1 MSTAPVLV
9 VGATGYVGGRL
20 VPLLLASGYRVRA
33 AARSVGKLAA
43 RGWSDHPGVELV
55 AADVMDPEA
64 LRRAAEGCRA
74 AVYLVHSMT
83 SSGEKFVDADRIAAR
98 NMAAVAAAEGLD
110 RIIYLGGLGESGGGE
125 LSPHLA
131 SRREVGE
138 ILKAGPV
145 PTTVLRAGAILGTGS
160 AAFEILRYSVDRFP
174 VMLAPR
180 WVRTRNQ
187 PIAIRNVLNYL
198 RGCLEGDAVRGGTFD
213 IGGPDVLTYR
223 RLAEIYAEEAGLPRR
238 VIIPVPF
245 VSPAIGAWLIHML
258 TPVPAGYARPLVEG
272 IRNEAVC
279 NEHSI
284 RDLVPQ
290 ELSAPRD
297 AIRMALRGD
306 ADADGETCWSDAGC
320 LLPPEWAYCGDA
332 EYTGGTVLEV
342 GYRAVLDGPPEKVW
356 PVATRLGGRTGYY
369 FAQPLWRIRGWMDR
383 IAGGP
388 GLARGR
394 RDPVNLQVGDA
405 LDFWRVLA
413 VEPPRRLH
421 LLSEMRAPGDAVFE
435 IDLEPAADGG
445 TELQLRSRFEPKGLA
460 GLAYWYGLF
469 PIHQAVFRG
478 MLTAMAKRAGCRARS
493 GPERFTPAIP
503 DACPPPWRW

>member
-1 MSTAPVLV
+1 MDTAPILV

-33 AARSVGKLAA
+33 TARSADKLAG
-43 RGWSDHPGVELV
+43 RGWSDHPGAEIA
-55 AADVMDPEA
+55 AADVLDADA

-83 SSGEKFVDADRIAAR
+83 SSGEKFVDADRTAAR
-98 NMAAVAAAEGLD
+98 NMVAAAVAGGLD

-138 ILKAGPV
+138 ILRAGPV

-160 AAFEILRYSVDRFP
+160 AAFEILRYSVERFP
-174 VMLAPR
+174 IMLAPR

-187 PIAIRNVLNYL
+187 PIAIRNVLYYI
-198 RGCLEGDAVRGGTFD
+198 RGCLEGDAVRGRVFD
-213 IGGPDVLTYR
+213 IGGPEIVTYR

-238 VIIPVPF
+238 LIVPVPF
-245 VSPAIGAWLIHML
+245 VSPGLGARIIHML
-258 TPVPAGYARPLVEG
+258 TPVPAGFARPLVEG

-279 NEHSI
+279 TEHRI
-284 RDLVPQ
+284 REIVPQ
-290 ELSAPRD
+290 ELAGPRE
-297 AIRMALRGD
+297 AIRNALRGAGD
-306 ADADGETCWSDAGC
+306 EGAETCWSDAGC

-332 EYTGGTVLEV
+332 EYTGGTVMEV
-342 GYRAVLDGPPEKVW
+342 GYRAILDGPPERLW
-356 PVATRLGGRTGYY
+356 PAVARLGGKTGYY

-394 RDPVNLQVGDA
+394 RDPANLQVGDA
-405 LDFWRVLA
+405 VDFWRVLA

-435 IDLEPAADGG
+435 IDLESTRNGG
-445 TELQLRSRFEPKGLA
+445 TELQLRSRFEPRGLT
-460 GLAYWYGLF
+460 GLAYWYALF
-469 PIHQAVFRG
+469 PVHQAVFRG
-478 MLTAMAKRAGCRARS
+478 MIVAMARKAGLAVRS
-493 GPERFTPAIP
+493 GPDRFTPAIP

>member
-1 MSTAPVLV
+1 MNTAPVLV

-20 VPLLLASGYRVRA
+20 VPLLLSSGYRVRA
-33 AARSVGKLAA
+33 AARSVDKLAA
-43 RGWSDHPGVELV
+43 RGWGDHPGAELA
-55 AADVMDPEA
+55 AADVLDADA

-74 AVYLVHSMT
+74 AIYLVHSMT
-83 SSGEKFVDADRIAAR
+83 SSGEKFVDADRDAAR
-98 NMAAVAAAEGLD
+98 NMVAAAEAEGLD

-125 LSPHLA
+125 LSPHLS

-138 ILKAGPV
+138 ILQAGPV
-145 PTTVLRAGAILGTGS
+145 PTTVLRAGAILGAGS
-160 AAFEILRYSVDRFP
+160 ASFEILRYSVERFP

-198 RGCLEGDAVRGGTFD
+198 RGCLEGDALRGGTFD

-258 TPVPAGYARPLVEG
+258 TPVPAGFARPLVEG

-279 NEHSI
+279 TEHRI

-290 ELSAPRD
+290 ELSSPRE

-306 ADADGETCWSDAGC
+306 AESEGETCWSDAGC

-332 EYTGGTVLEV
+332 EYTGGTVMEV
-342 GYRAVLDGPPEKVW
+342 GYRAVLDGPPEKLW
-356 PVATRLGGRTGYY
+356 PVVTRLGGRTGYY

-388 GLARGR
+388 GLIRGR

-413 VEPPRRLH
+413 AEPSRRLH

-435 IDLEPAADGG
+435 IDLEPAAEGG
-445 TELQLRSRFEPKGLA
+445 TELQLRSRFEPKGLG
-460 GLAYWYGLF
+460 GLIYWYGLF
-469 PIHQAVFRG
+469 PVHQMVFKG
-478 MLTAMAKRAGCRARS
+478 MLTAMADRAGCPVRS
-493 GPERFTPAIP
+493 GPDRFTPAIP